1 MIESDL
7 SRVHLDTIREVFVYA
22 ERFRGMNFVVKL
34 DSGLLEGDE
43 TPGLIADIAVL
54 RRAGIDVLIV
64 PGAARRIDEVLEHY
78 EMPVDWVDGRRV
90 SPTDAI
96 ALIQMAA
103 FDVANRI
110 MTQLSAAN
118 VHAAV
123 GNWVRARGVG
133 VDAGVD
139 FGHTGIVERIH
150 REVIERLL
158 ATDVVPIFPCIG
170 WSATGNPYNVSS
182 DELGVAVAR
191 AIGAEKLFF
200 VTTGSAGP
208 ASTIAVP
215 DDVSTDESG
224 RISRLTIEQAE
235 RVSALAGD
243 TPDDNEET
251 ARWFQRL
258 QHAIGAC
265 RGGVRR
271 VHIVNGRIDGV
282 LLREI
287 FSNLGVGTMVH
298 ANEYESV
305 RPMHADDIA
314 DVLRL
319 MRPFVERGQL
329 LPRTADEIRAR
340 LPDYAVSEVDG
351 TVRACCALHDLG
363 DRTGEIAALAVDKR
377 FSQLGIGEKLVNYL
391 LSRARARNMR
401 SVVALTTRSSD
412 WFEKLGFVHGSPADL
427 PEVRKS
433 RYDEHRR
440 PRVLVHAIG
449 DSQR

>member
-1 MIESDL
+1 MVESDL
-7 SRVHLDTIREVFVYA
+7 SRDHLDTIREVFVYA
-22 ERFRGMNFVVKL
+22 ERFRGMSFVVKL

-54 RRAGIDVLIV
+54 RRAGIHVLIV
-64 PGAARRIDEVLEHY
+64 PGAARRIDTVLKHY
-78 EMPVDWVDGRRV
+78 NMPIDRVDGRRV

-139 FGHTGIVERIH
+139 FGHTGIVERVH
-150 REVIERLL
+150 REVVEKLL

-200 VTTGSAGP
+200 VTAGLCRP
-208 ASTIAVP
+208 PSSIAVP
-215 DDVSTDESG
+215 DEVSADEGG
-224 RISRLTIEQAE
+224 RISRLTVEQAARMSNLANDAACEDQESVRWIE
-235 RVSALAGD
+235 RL
-243 TPDDNEET
+243 N
-251 ARWFQRL
+251 
-258 QHAIGAC
+258 HAITAC
-265 RGGVRR
+265 RAGVSR
-271 VHIVNGRIDGV
+271 VHIVNGRTDGV

-287 FSNLGVGTMVH
+287 FSNLGVGMMVH

-329 LPRTADEIRAR
+329 LPRTADEVRAR
-340 LPDYAVSEVDG
+340 LSDFAVSEVDG

-363 DRTGEIAALAVDKR
+363 DRTGEIAALAVDER
-377 FSQLGIGEKLVNYL
+377 FSQLGIGEKLVHYQ

-401 SVVALTTRSSD
+401 SVVALTTRASD
-412 WFEKLGFVHGSPADL
+412 WFEKLGFVHGSLSNL
-427 PEVRKS
+427 PEARKS

-440 PRVLVHAIG
+440 PRVLVHSVG
-449 DSQR
+449 GLQR